1 MERQLVEQAIII
13 ALLYLQQKVS
23 QLNKQKSEFVFNE
36 ICYLQLLS
44 QYPYQVLKSINE
56 AQNLALR
63 LHWVYMRNIKKK
75 KGKKK
80 RYNSYRPLLTSYM
93 DSGELDSIELRVEF
107 ETGPGN

>member
-1 MERQLVEQAIII
+1 M
-13 ALLYLQQKVS
+13 
-23 QLNKQKSEFVFNE
+23 
-36 ICYLQLLS
+36 QLLS

-107 ETGPGN
+107 ETGLGN